1 MFVMLIGCETV
12 LRGGVPE
19 RSNGA
24 VLKTVEPHGSVSSNL
39 TPAASPRGCSVALAA
54 MTTGEDLRGLMR
66 LWPHGVSI
74 LSVDVE
80 GDRMGVTVSSLVS
93 LSLEP
98 PLVGVSIGK
107 DASCYELL
115 RSAGRFAVS
124 LLGAEQEELARRF
137 AAGYPPIVH
146 WQGVPTREGQVAP
159 LIEGALGWIEARTL
173 TEADAGDH
181 TFFIA
186 DVLSIEHGP
195 SHHALVYRESNYHSV

>member
-1 MFVMLIGCETV
+1 
-12 LRGGVPE
+12 
-19 RSNGA
+19 
-24 VLKTVEPHGSVSSNL
+24 
-39 TPAASPRGCSVALAA
+39 
-54 MTTGEDLRGLMR
+54 MR

-74 LSVDVE
+74 LSVDVD

-107 DASCYELL
+107 EASCYELL
-115 RSAGRFAVS
+115 RAAGRFAIS
-124 LLGAEQEELARRF
+124 LLGSDQEELARRF

-146 WQGVPTREGQVAP
+146 WEGVPTRAGMGAP
-159 LIEGALGWIEARTL
+159 LIDGALGWIEAQTRE
-173 TEADAGDH
+173 EADAGDH

-195 SHHALVYRESNYHSV
+195 ARQALVYRESTYHSV